1 MGREW
6 RPGNILGT
14 VKHEAES
21 EVGCRDQCIQT
32 KEAQE
37 AKGGWENEGHSTVK
51 HEAESDLGC
60 KDQCIQTK
68 EAWEA
73 KGGWENK
80 VLQSLETCFDS
91 ATV

>member
-1 MGREW
+1 M
-6 RPGNILGT
+6 
-14 VKHEAES
+14 
-21 EVGCRDQCIQT
+21 
-32 KEAQE
+32 
-37 AKGGWENEGHSTVK
+37 K

-91 ATV
+91 ATG